1 MTSVTTLGSSDAGVT
16 VQLVLNLDDHKA
28 NVYAMAGTAETTM
41 SFPPAYQVAAPFGAD
56 IGGVSPAFFAIVADA
71 AYDSWLTVGVTD
83 GSAPGAIAASPGLGL
98 ERWSADAAFSTNNGA
113 VFWMDPSSGPSGS
126 AVMAQITTRSGRGRA
141 SAEVQGKSD
150 RGGDWD
156 AAVQWAW

>member
-1 MTSVTTLGSSDAGVT
+1 MASVTTLGSSDAGVT
-16 VQLVLNLDDHKA
+16 VQLVLTLDDRKA
-28 NVYAMAGTAETTM
+28 NVYAMAGTRDITM
-41 SFPPAYQVAAPFGAD
+41 SFPPAYQVDAPFGVD
-56 IGGVSPAFFAIVADA
+56 IGGVNPAFVAIVAEA
-71 AYDSWLTVGVTD
+71 QYDSWLSVGVTD
-83 GSAPGAIAASPGLGL
+83 GSTAGAIAASPGLGL

-113 VFWMDPSSGPSGS
+113 IFWMDPSSGPSGS

-156 AAVQWAW
+156 AEVQWAW